1 MNLKLIFGMLVV
13 AFLFLVGFQ
22 VVPIV
27 YKGYIA
33 LPGICTDNV
42 EMYLKYGDLYVLQG
56 VRGKMDTLNMPKQK
70 REIYFEKDD
79 ENVYLTLIY
88 YDTANWFDRYQK
100 DFYFEVECDAP
111 RKSLFHQRN

>member
-1 MNLKLIFGMLVV
+1 MNLKLIFGLLVL

-33 LPGICTDNV
+33 LPGICTENV
-42 EMYLKYGDLYVLQG
+42 ELYQKYGTRYVLQG
-56 VRGKMDTLNMPKQK
+56 ANNKLDDMNMPKQK

-79 ENVYLTLIY
+79 ENVYLTLIF
-88 YDTANWFDRYQK
+88 YDTANWFDKYKK

-111 RKSLFHQRN
+111 RKSLFHQEN